1 MSEALLYWLRV
12 ARYSSKRCRGGPA
25 CPPLGSVRKRAGGH
39 AGQPLQNKMSE
50 AQLDLLIIGAGPAG
64 LSAAETA
71 AHEGLS
77 YLVIEKGTIAD
88 TIRQYPVGR
97 TLFSTPNELEMR
109 EGTLKPVRE
118 KPTREELLSHYIH
131 FVLDQNLK
139 INTDEEVVA
148 VEPIEPEAF
157 LVRTNRDEYTT
168 ARVLFAIGAMAHPRR
183 LNIPGEDLPK
193 VYHHFIEPYPYVRK
207 DALVVGGGN
216 SAAEAA
222 LFLSEEGARTTMAIW
237 REDWENR
244 DPKAGAMKHWVRT
257 PLEREIEAGRLCVIL
272 FQQVEEITE
281 HEVRIT
287 TEGGETLTIPNDVVF
302 VLIGS
307 DADLTLLK
315 KLGVKTAPGKLTEVP
330 VYDPET
336 FETDVRGIYVV
347 GHFTNARHIKAAIEV
362 PRRIVPLIAR
372 SLRTTV
378 G

>member
-1 MSEALLYWLRV
+1 MSNVQGRV
-12 ARYSSKRCRGGPA
+12 LST
-25 CPPLGSVRKRAGGH
+25 LDVGH
-39 AGQPLQNKMSE
+39 WTNDMNDP
-50 AQLDLLIIGAGPAG
+50 LDLLIIGAGPAG
-64 LSAAETA
+64 LSAADA
-71 AHEGLS
+71 AAREGLS

-97 TLFSTPNELEMR
+97 MLFSTPNELEMR
-109 EGTLKPVRE
+109 EGSLKPVRE

-131 FVLDQNLK
+131 FVLDQDLR
-139 INTDEEVVA
+139 INADQEVID
-148 VEPIEPEAF
+148 VERLEPEGF
-157 LVRTNRDEYTT
+157 LISTTRDEHKA

-183 LNIPGEDLPK
+183 LNVPGEDLTK
-193 VYHHFIEPYPYVRK
+193 VHHRFIEPYPYIRK

-257 PLEREIEAGRLCVIL
+257 PLEHEIAEGRLRVIFYKNL
-272 FQQVEEITE
+272 EEISE
-281 HEVRIT
+281 REVRLKT
-287 TEGGETLTIPNDVVF
+287 EEGGTLTIPNDVVF

-336 FETDVRGIYVV
+336 FETNVPGVYVA
-347 GHFTNARHIKAAIEV
+347 GHFTNARHIKQAIEV
-362 PRRIVPLIAR
+362 PRRIVPSIAQ

-378 G
+378 